1 LGKWFRFGKGETQMA
16 RDIVARQLVYWA
28 QVQAAGA
35 AFDQQN
41 GPGALTVAN
50 GGAGI
55 HTVTMPANF
64 TVPINRRAITLT
76 IRAAV
81 AAAIVYDEAGSAA
94 NTVVVRQFQGA
105 QVATNTAYILEIARV
120 EFAIGPS
127 QG

>member
-1 LGKWFRFGKGETQMA
+1 MA

-50 GGAGI
+50 GGAGL
-55 HTVTMPANF
+55 HTVTMPTNF
-64 TVPINRRAITLT
+64 TVPINRRSIMLTL
-76 IRAAV
+76 RAAV
-81 AAAIVYDEAGSAA
+81 AAQIVYDEAASTAA
-94 NTVVVRQFQGA
+94 TVNTRQFQGA
-105 QVATNTAYILEIARV
+105 QVATNTGYILEIARV
-120 EFAIGPS
+120 EFAIGPN

>member
-1 LGKWFRFGKGETQMA
+1 MA
-16 RDIVARQLVYWA
+16 KDWVIRQLVYWA

-50 GGAGI
+50 AASVY
-55 HTVTMPANF
+55 TVTMPANF
-64 TVPINRRAITLT
+64 TVPLNRRSIMVTP
-76 IRAAV
+76 RAAV
-81 AAAIVYDEAGSAA
+81 AAQIGYDEAGSAA
-94 NTVVVRQFQGA
+94 NTVVVRTFQAA
-105 QVATNTAYILEIARV
+105 QVATNTAFILEIGRV